1 MEVLDIFITTFFV
14 KNYYF
19 NLSFFQVLQSD
30 FLKTKK
36 NSLKEDASHL
46 KSFDVARVR
55 RGTLKQ
61 GKGKR
66 KVRKSQTTINIFL
79 F

>member
-1 MEVLDIFITTFFV
+1 M
-14 KNYYF
+14 
-19 NLSFFQVLQSD
+19 SFFQVLQSD

-36 NSLKEDASHL
+36 NSIKEDASHL

-79 F
+79 IFLNRKIYILWEKIFGKT